1 MDGSIV
7 EPDIKTEQ
15 TKLCQDGPEVVQA
28 VGGLRILTWNINGI
42 RSLADFP
49 KVLQEL
55 PADVICLQETKVTRD
70 MLTESVS
77 LLPGFTSYFSF
88 SRRRKIIQRTQL
100 MAGAIGLRKR
110 KTRTSGSVT
119 YHIMSFCMLTVMK

>member
-7 EPDIKTEQ
+7 EHHPGNENEQ
-15 TKLCQDGPEVVQA
+15 GPEILEVQA

-55 PADVICLQETKVTRD
+55 PADVICLQETKVTRETKD
-70 MLTESVS
+70 HKDRTEIKV
-77 LLPGFTSYFSF
+77 
-88 SRRRKIIQRTQL
+88 
-100 MAGAIGLRKR
+100 
-110 KTRTSGSVT
+110 
-119 YHIMSFCMLTVMK
+119 